1 MVPDIGGLMGDTIQK
16 RQRRNILRQ
25 RLDSY
30 YEVLMQDAREQSTE
44 RWKRVLAEA
53 LPHQDGQ
60 QLQLQGGAGTS

>member
-1 MVPDIGGLMGDTIQK
+1 MGDTDQK

-30 YEVLMQDAREQSTE
+30 YEELMQEAREQSAE

-53 LPHQDGQ
+53 QLLHVRHQPQ
-60 QLQLQGGAGTS
+60 HHCGGGE

>member
-1 MVPDIGGLMGDTIQK
+1 MGDTIQK

-44 RWKRVLAEA
+44 RWTRVLAEA
-53 LPHQDGQ
+53 LLHQDGQ
-60 QLQLQGGAGTS
+60 QLQLQGGAGIKSSYRREAQ